1 MNKNVYILTI
11 TLHLVFCQCI
21 VYSAEISED
30 KTKSWK
36 AGVASVV
43 ITPEQSMWMAGY
55 ASRTHP
61 SEGILHDLKAKAIVF
76 EDAKGDQSVLITT
89 DLLGFPKAL
98 SENIR
103 NNMKSKFGFSRS
115 HIILNSSH
123 THSGPVLR
131 GSLLD
136 IYPINSNDLEKINR
150 YSDWLQEQIV
160 LLVGKALNSMQPVKL
175 YAENGFARFQVNR
188 RNNNEKTLLKQTEL
202 NGPNDYSVPVLKVV
216 NNRSKLLSVI
226 FGYGCHPTVLNGY
239 DWSGDYPGF
248 AQIELEKF
256 YPGATAFFFQGSGAD
271 QNPLPR
277 RTIPLAIQYG
287 KDLAIAVE
295 RILIGE
301 MNELLPTLK
310 CAYSEVELA
319 LIHQPTLEDLLKM
332 EESSSDYQKRWAT
345 RLISKMKNGEELQKS
360 YPYPVQVW
368 LLGELSIVSLGGELV
383 TEYSLELKRILG
395 HHIFVMGYSNDVMAY
410 IPSSTIL
417 MEGGYEAA
425 TSQIVYGLSGVWAP
439 DIEVHILHEVL
450 QLAEKVKIPLFSDIN
465 LSKD

>member
-1 MNKNVYILTI
+1 MNKNTYILII
-11 TLHLVFCQCI
+11 TLLLVLCQFAI
-21 VYSAEISED
+21 SADIPED
-30 KTKSWK
+30 KTASWK
-36 AGVASVV
+36 AGVASVT
-43 ITPEQSMWMAGY
+43 ITPKKEMWMAGY

-76 EDAKGDQSVLITT
+76 EDEEGKQSVLVTT

-98 SENIR
+98 SDSIR
-103 NNMKSKFGFSRS
+103 NSLKMEFGFSRLQ
-115 HIILNSSH
+115 IILNSSH

-131 GSLLD
+131 GGLVD
-136 IYPINSNDLEKINR
+136 IYPIDSKDLEKINQ
-150 YSDWLQEQIV
+150 YSDWLQVQIV
-160 LLVGKALNSMQPVKL
+160 ALVGRALNLMQPVKL
-175 YAENGFARFQVNR
+175 YAGNGLARFQVNR
-188 RNNNEKTLLKQTEL
+188 RNNDEKTLSKQNEL

-216 NNRSKLLSVI
+216 NNKNKLVSII

-295 RILIGE
+295 RVLAGE
-301 MNELLPTLK
+301 MEELAPKLEYV
-310 CAYSEVELA
+310 YSEIELS
-319 LIHQPTLEDLLKM
+319 LINQPTIEELLKM

-345 RLISKMKNGEELQKS
+345 RLISKIKNGEELQKS
-360 YPYPVQVW
+360 YSYPVQVW
-368 LLGELSIVSLGGELV
+368 SLGELPIISLGGELV
-383 TEYSLELKRILG
+383 TEYSLELRRILG
-395 HHIFVMGYSNDVMAY
+395 HHIFVLGYSNDVMAY

-425 TSQIVYGLSGVWAP
+425 SSQIVYGLPGVWAP
-439 DIEVHILHEVL
+439 SIEVQILHEIL
-450 QLAEKVKIPLFSDIN
+450 QLVEKVNIPLYSETN

>member
-1 MNKNVYILTI
+1 MNKNVYILII

-21 VYSAEISED
+21 VYSAEIPED
-30 KTKSWK
+30 KTASWTV
-36 AGVASVV
+36 GVASVV

-55 ASRTHP
+55 ANRTHP
-61 SEGILHDLKAKAIVF
+61 SEGVLHDLKAKAIVF
-76 EDAKGDQSVLITT
+76 EDAKGNQSVLITT

-103 NNMKSKFGFSRS
+103 NNLKSKFGFSRS
-115 HIILNSSH
+115 RIILNSSH

-136 IYPINSNDLEKINR
+136 IYPIDSSDLAKINQ
-150 YSDWLQEQIV
+150 YSDWLQKQIV

-188 RNNNEKTLLKQTEL
+188 RNNNEKTLWKQTEL

-216 NNRSKLLSVI
+216 NNKNELVSVI

-277 RTIPLAIQYG
+277 RTIPLAVQYG

-295 RILIGE
+295 RVLAGE
-301 MNELLPTLK
+301 MNELLPTLE
-310 CAYSEVELA
+310 CAYSEVELP
-319 LIHQPTLEDLLKM
+319 LINQPTIEELLKM
-332 EESSSDYQKRWAT
+332 EKSSSDYQKKWAT
-345 RLISKMKNGEELQKS
+345 RLISKIKNGEELQKS

-368 LLGELSIVSLGGELV
+368 SLGELPIISLGGELV
-383 TEYSLELKRILG
+383 SEYSLELRRILG
-395 HHIFVMGYSNDVMAY
+395 NHIFIMGYSNDVMAY

-425 TSQIVYGLSGVWAP
+425 TSQIVYGLPGVWAP
-439 DIEVHILHEVL
+439 SIEVQILHEIL
-450 QLAEKVKIPLFSDIN
+450 QLAETVKIPLYSEIN